1 MGNVLQKAA
10 DAKAGIDGKK
20 AQYGVDE
27 NKSEF
32 MKLKG
37 VIAETMA
44 APILGPCICLV
55 FYRFVALFALV
66 FFLSTISAAVPT
78 FYEKKS
84 FASVEFQTVS
94 TLTPAVTFRHHHRH
108 LSHRQ
113 HRHHRHLHSRRRLT
127 RSPEPRTEDPI
138 ARIPRPCLLHLRRG
152 LIVPSLLCRWS
163 RCQTSTC
170 ACPLLLWP
178 SSC

>member
-84 FASVEFQTVS
+84 FATVEFQTV
-94 TLTPAVTFRHHHRH
+94 
-108 LSHRQ
+108 
-113 HRHHRHLHSRRRLT
+113 RRC
-127 RSPEPRTEDPI
+127 PEPI
-138 ARIPRPCLLHLRRG
+138 ARILRPCHLHLHRG
-152 LIVPSLLCRWS
+152 LIVPSLLCRNS
-163 RCQTSTC
+163 SCQTCTC
-170 ACPLLLWP
+170 ACLPMLCP
-178 SSC
+178 SSR